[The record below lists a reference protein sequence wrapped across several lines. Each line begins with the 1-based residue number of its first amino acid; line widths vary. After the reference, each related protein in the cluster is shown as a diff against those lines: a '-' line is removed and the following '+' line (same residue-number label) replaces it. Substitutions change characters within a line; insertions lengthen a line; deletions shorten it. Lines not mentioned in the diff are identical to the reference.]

1 MWDVFKCIKSSPEV
15 PHAII
20 LVYVIIYAPTVYKYL
35 LKRETE
41 ALWSDLCSS
50 QLFLDPDRRRLRGP
64 QAAGGRL
71 QLRLAGRLCLPLL
84 QLQALLSTQQEV
96 T

>member
-1 MWDVFKCIKSSPEV
+1 
-15 PHAII
+15 
-20 LVYVIIYAPTVYKYL
+20 
-35 LKRETE
+35 LKRKTK

-50 QLFLDPDRRRLRGP
+50 QLFLDPDRRLRGP

-84 QLQALLSTQQEV
+84 QLQALLLTQQEV